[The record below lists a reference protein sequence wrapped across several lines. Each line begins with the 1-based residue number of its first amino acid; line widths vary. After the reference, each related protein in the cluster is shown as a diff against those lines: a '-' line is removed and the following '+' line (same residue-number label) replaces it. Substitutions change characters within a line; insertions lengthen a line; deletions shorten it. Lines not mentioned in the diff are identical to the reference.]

1 MFIRLGLYNVRN
13 FFNKKINAADDKNK
27 KEPILK
33 LVETTNELTLK
44 CSNLELNVAVLTSDL
59 MYLMSLSLRR

>member
-33 LVETTNELTLK
+33 LVETANELTLK